1 MIGIHVTFDILVS
14 MFDDVWLSAC
24 AMTSVLY
31 KLRLEMF
38 VASEFESLEI
48 HVYKRF
54 SVCVVSCLRTPLLGF
69 SGLP

>member
-1 MIGIHVTFDILVS
+1 MMSF
-14 MFDDVWLSAC
+14 
-24 AMTSVLY
+24 LY